1 MYPRSTS
8 VISLDGDGDGVLS
21 PSSVAVATTV
31 ERRTGVVVNAR
42 VIDLFDV
49 GLIST
54 FLDDVPDVDAI
65 PSPHP
70 HPPRNVPAHARTPG
84 IAIDIDML
92 LTERQRVTTNNTS
105 R

>member
-42 VIDLFDV
+42 VNDLFD

-54 FLDDVPDVDAI
+54 LLDDVPDVDAI

-70 HPPRNVPAHARTPG
+70 HPPRDALAPAHARTAG
-84 IAIDIDML
+84 IAIAIDML
-92 LTERQRVTTNNTS
+92 ANDDKE
-105 R
+105 

>member
-1 MYPRSTS
+1 M
-8 VISLDGDGDGVLS
+8 ISLDGDGDGVLS

-42 VIDLFDV
+42 VTDLFDE

-54 FLDDVPDVDAI
+54 FLDDTDDFPDVDAI

-70 HPPRNVPAHARTPG
+70 HPPRNVLVPAHARTAG
-84 IAIDIDML
+84 IVIAIDML
-92 LTERQRVTTNNTS
+92 VNDDKE
-105 R
+105 